1 MEIEIPYYVMHPSLG
16 VTSVVYAPSTEKAR
30 TTFLDWLER
39 KGYMNRSDRQQLRKN
54 MVAKRL
60 EDSNVQSDVVLHY
73 GYQDTS
79 SAYMP
84 SGVPHE
90 EDAEMLPEER
100 SRIGEEVPSGE
111 EVKAFLE
118 DAYKDTGIDL
128 RSKKEE
134 PRMPIQKV
142 MLRGFG

>member
-60 EDSNVQSDVVLHY
+60 EDSNIQSDVVLHY

-84 SGVPHE
+84 SGEPEWVEQQRLQE
-90 EDAEMLPEER
+90 EGA
-100 SRIGEEVPSGE
+100 
-111 EVKAFLE
+111 EVKPGGEQQMVPLE
-118 DAYKDTGIDL
+118 L
-128 RSKKEE
+128 PKKEE

-142 MLRGFG
+142 MLRGFS